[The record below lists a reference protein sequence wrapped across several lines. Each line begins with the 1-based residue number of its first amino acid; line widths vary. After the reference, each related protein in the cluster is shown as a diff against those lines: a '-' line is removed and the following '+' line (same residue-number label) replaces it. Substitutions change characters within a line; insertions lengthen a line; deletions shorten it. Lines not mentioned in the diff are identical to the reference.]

1 MQQATACAIFN
12 TDSVSII
19 INDTVLRFQAI
30 VLFLKALSVLPL
42 LAIWDFVMKR
52 YEQVA
57 AALRQRIELDLYRV
71 GDRLPSIRV
80 LCREFEVSVSTAQA
94 AYARLEDAMLVEA
107 RPQSGFYVLPRQVP
121 AILPSVT
128 RPAQRPLDVSQW
140 DQVLELVG
148 TSRDEGVLL
157 LGRGIPDLES
167 ATLKPLHR
175 LLAGLHR
182 RVDTDGLNYDALV
195 GSLELR
201 RQIVRLAAGAGCLL
215 HPDDVL
221 ITTGCQ
227 EALAISIRTLA
238 SPGDVVAVDSPSF
251 YGTMQILKA
260 NGLKALEIPTDPQT
274 GISLEALEL
283 ALEQWPICAIQVTPT
298 CNNPLGYTMPESR
311 KRALVALAQR
321 FDVAIIEDDIYGDLA
336 FSTPRPKTLK
346 AFDDDGRVL
355 LCSSFSKTLLPGLR
369 VGWIAP
375 GRYRDQVMHMK
386 YVSTGASATLP
397 QLAVAEF
404 IAKGHYEHH
413 LREII
418 RQLQRHRDIM
428 LGWIKQHF
436 PASTRVSYPKGGFL
450 LWLELPAGVDCVRL
464 NDRLAP
470 SYIRIAPGSLFSA
483 SGKYRHCLRL
493 NYASQ
498 LTPSVAAAIR
508 TVGETVTAM
517 VQEVEAL
524 DEAARMAT

>member
-1 MQQATACAIFN
+1 
-12 TDSVSII
+12 
-19 INDTVLRFQAI
+19 
-30 VLFLKALSVLPL
+30 
-42 LAIWDFVMKR
+42 MKR

-57 AALRQRIELDLYRV
+57 QALRQRIEHGVYRV
-71 GDRLPSIRV
+71 GDRLPSIRA
-80 LCREFEVSVSTAQA
+80 LCREFTVSVSTAQA
-94 AYARLEDAMLVEA
+94 AYARLEDAALIEA
-107 RPQSGFYVLPRQVP
+107 RPKSGYYVLPRQTPSLLP
-121 AILPSVT
+121 AVT

-148 TSRDEGVLL
+148 MPRDDGILM

-167 ATLKPLHR
+167 VTLKPLQR

-182 RVDTDGLNYDALV
+182 RGDIHGLNYDALV

-201 RQIVRLAAGAGCLL
+201 RQIARLATGSGCLL

-227 EALAISIRTLA
+227 EALAIAIRTLA
-238 SPGDVVAVDSPSF
+238 SPGDVIAVDSPSF

-283 ALEQWPICAIQVTPT
+283 ALEQWPIRAIQVTPT

-336 FSTPRPKTLK
+336 FATPRPRSLK

-355 LCSSFSKTLLPGLR
+355 LCSSFSKTLTPGLR

-404 IAKGHYEHH
+404 IVKGHYERH
-413 LREII
+413 LREMI
-418 RQLQRHRDIM
+418 RQYQRHRDIL
-428 LGWIKQHF
+428 LGWIERHF
-436 PASTRVSYPKGGFL
+436 PKDTGVSYPQGGFL
-450 LWLELPAGVDCVRL
+450 LWLELPGGVDCVRL
-464 NDRLAP
+464 NDRLATFH
-470 SYIRIAPGSLFSA
+470 IRIAPGSLFSA

-493 NYASQ
+493 NYASL
-498 LTPSVAAAIR
+498 LTPAVASAIR

-517 VQEVEAL
+517 LEEQAAL
-524 DEAARMAT
+524 HDESTIVP

>member
-1 MQQATACAIFN
+1 
-12 TDSVSII
+12 
-19 INDTVLRFQAI
+19 
-30 VLFLKALSVLPL
+30 
-42 LAIWDFVMKR
+42 MKR

-57 AALRQRIELDLYRV
+57 QALRQRIEHGIYRV
-71 GDRLPSIRV
+71 GDRLPSIRA
-80 LCREFEVSVSTAQA
+80 LCREFTVSVSTAQA
-94 AYARLEDAMLVEA
+94 AYARLEDAALIEA
-107 RPQSGFYVLPRQVP
+107 RPKSGYYVLPRQTPSVLP
-121 AILPSVT
+121 AVT

-148 TSRDEGVLL
+148 MPRDDDVLM

-167 ATLKPLHR
+167 VSLKPLQR

-182 RVDTDGLNYDALV
+182 RGDIHGLNYDALV

-201 RQIVRLAAGAGCLL
+201 HQIARLATGSGCLL

-238 SPGDVVAVDSPSF
+238 SPGDVIAVDSPSF

-260 NGLKALEIPTDPQT
+260 NGLKALEIPTDPRT

-283 ALEQWPICAIQVTPT
+283 ALEQWPIRAIQVTPT

-336 FSTPRPKTLK
+336 FTTPRPKSLK

-355 LCSSFSKTLLPGLR
+355 LCSSFSKTLTPGLR

-404 IAKGHYEHH
+404 IAKGYYERH
-413 LREII
+413 LREMI
-418 RQLQRHRDIM
+418 RQYQRHRDSL
-428 LGWIKQHF
+428 LGWIEQHF
-436 PASTRVSYPKGGFL
+436 PAGTGVSYPQGGFL
-450 LWLELPAGVDCVRL
+450 LWLELPGGVDCVRL
-464 NDRLAP
+464 NDRLAT
-470 SYIRIAPGSLFSA
+470 SHIRIAPGSLFSA

-493 NYASQ
+493 NYASL
-498 LTPSVAAAIR
+498 LTPAVAAAIR
-508 TVGETVTAM
+508 MVGETATAM
-517 VQEVEAL
+517 LNE
-524 DEAARMAT
+524 EAALKDEPISMT